1 MAEPTYAHLHV
12 HSEYSVLDGACR
24 IPQLVQR
31 AVDLG
36 MPAVGL
42 TDHGSM
48 AGSVELYKA
57 ASKVGIKPLLGC
69 EVYVVS
75 DRRQRK
81 REEGERSW
89 SHLTLLAE
97 TTAGYHNL
105 VKLCTLGYLEGYYY
119 KPRVDYE
126 LLERY
131 ADGLICLSGC
141 MAGVTCQALLR
152 GDEPGARAELDRL
165 VSIFG
170 RDDVY
175 VELQDAGMPEHAEI
189 NPGLLRIAADAG
201 LPVVG
206 TGDVH
211 YLNAEDAGPH
221 DALLCIQTNALLSDT
236 SRFRFATR
244 EFYLKSPAEMQALM
258 ARWGD
263 NLLQPTLE
271 IAERCNVEL
280 ELGTLRLPRFDEAN
294 GDSFGMLRRL
304 CEEGLKRRYERID
317 DELRARLEFEL
328 QTIAEMGF
336 ADYFLIVWD
345 FIQFA
350 KRNGV
355 TVGPGRGSAAGSLVA
370 YVLAITDLDPISND
384 LLFERFLNPGRKS
397 MPDIDIDFSVQGRE
411 RVFAYVTEKYGR
423 DRVAQIITFSKL
435 QAKASVRDAGRVMG
449 MPYGVVDRIAKL
461 IPEGPG
467 VNLTDCMKP
476 SQELAKACEEDEAAR
491 QIVEMARPLEGLTR
505 ADSIHA
511 AGVVIGDRP
520 LMEYLPLQQKG
531 AGEAVVTQFTMNDVE
546 ALGLLKMDFLGL
558 RNLDVIDEA
567 VRITRE
573 SYDVDLG
580 DLSDL
585 PLDDQKTF
593 DMLAR
598 GDTLGVF
605 QFESSGM
612 RDALRSVKP
621 TCFDDVVALV
631 ALYRPGPMQ
640 NIPMYARRKNGL
652 EPTTY
657 LHPKL
662 ESVLGTTMGITLY
675 QEQSMLIAKEIA
687 GFTPA
692 EADDLR
698 KAIGKK
704 VKALMASLE
713 PKFLEGCQANG
724 ISKDVA
730 KSLWEDNERS
740 ADYSFNKAHAA
751 CYGLIAYRTA
761 YLKANY
767 PEPYMAALIS
777 SVMST
782 KDKVPFYVAECT
794 GMGIEVLPPDV
805 NTSGSDFVV
814 VDGKIRFGLTAVKG
828 VGEGAVRSIVAA
840 REEGGSFTSVWDMC
854 ERVDASLLNKR
865 VLESLIKCGGLD
877 STGASRRAMLMVFES
892 ALAAGQKV
900 QADEQRGQGSIFD
913 LGEPVSAASGSSGRH
928 HPQLLEREFERREL
942 LALEKETLGLY
953 LTSHPLAEVR
963 DQLRRKVDVPLSE
976 LPHRNEGEVVTVGG
990 IVASIRTTMTRKGDP
1005 MAFIRLDDAVS
1016 TVEVVVFSSA
1026 YAAAREHLYE
1036 DRVLVVKG
1044 RVDRREEGETKV
1056 VALEVMPFD
1065 AVALTGEVRVR
1076 VDARTTPA
1084 SFVDG
1089 LGRAIRDFPGTNPVV
1104 VEMST
1109 ADGPRRLRLG
1119 PAYRVRP
1126 APDFFAEV
1134 RVLGGE
1140 AQLV

>member
-1 MAEPTYAHLHV
+1 VPDPTYVHLHV

-31 AVDLG
+31 AADLG

-48 AGSVELYKA
+48 AGSIELYKA
-57 ASKVGIKPLLGC
+57 ARKVGVKPLLGC
-69 EVYVVS
+69 EVYVVP
-75 DRRQRK
+75 DRRAR
-81 REEGERSW
+81 RRDEGERAW

-141 MAGVTCQALLR
+141 MAGVTCQALMR
-152 GDEPGARAELDRL
+152 GDEPAARAELDRL

-170 RDDVY
+170 KDDVY

-211 YLNAEDAGPH
+211 YLHAEDASPH

-244 EFYLKSPAEMQALM
+244 EFYLKTPAEMQSLM

-280 ELGTLRLPRFDEAN
+280 ELGTLRLPVFDEAK

-304 CEEGLKRRYERID
+304 CEEGLARRYERID
-317 DELRARLEFEL
+317 DDLRNRLEFEL

-350 KRNGV
+350 KKNGV

-370 YVLAITDLDPISND
+370 YCLAITDLDPISND

-573 SYDVDLG
+573 SAGVDLG

-612 RDALRSVKP
+612 RDSLRSVKP
-621 TCFDDVVALV
+621 TCFDDLVALV

-640 NIPMYARRKNGL
+640 NIPLYARRKNGL
-652 EPTTY
+652 EATTY

-662 ESVLGTTMGITLY
+662 EAVLGATMGITVY
-675 QEQSMLIAKEIA
+675 QEQSMQIAKDIA

-713 PKFLEGCQANG
+713 PKFLEGCTSNG
-724 ISKDVA
+724 ISIEVA
-730 KSLWEDNERS
+730 KSLWDDNERS

-751 CYGLIAYRTA
+751 CYALIAYRTA
-761 YLKANY
+761 YLKANF

-840 REEGGSFTSVWDMC
+840 REEGGTFTSVWDMC

-877 STGASRRAMLMVFES
+877 STGASRRAMLMVFET

-913 LGEPVSAASGSSGRH
+913 LGEPVSASSGASGRH
-928 HPQLLEREFERREL
+928 HPQLLEAEFERREL

-953 LTSHPLAEVR
+953 LTSHPLADVR
-963 DQLRRKVDVPLSE
+963 DQLRRKVDVPLAE
-976 LPHRNEGEVVTVGG
+976 LSFRNEGEVVTVGG

-1026 YAAAREHLYE
+1026 YAAAREHLVE

-1065 AVALTGEVRVR
+1065 LVPLTGEVRVR

-1109 ADGPRRLRLG
+1109 AEGPRRLRLG